1 MRQQRFDPGA
11 EYLLIVLER
20 CLAIA
25 VVEYVGI
32 DLHRLLL
39 LTDTSN
45 ISGYFSVSLFR
56 LARPISKSLPT
67 MRSMFMNTCMIFP
80 MNGVGPYMSQVR
92 LVVTLVASP
101 CGSIVNSAVLWPS
114 NGAKKSSLMT
124 IFVGTEVSRI
134 SMRPEPTFLLPSHA
148 HTPPIPPSA

>member
-32 DLHRLLL
+32 DLQRLLL
-39 LTDTSN
+39 LAEASN
-45 ISGYFSVSLFR
+45 ISGYFSASLFR

-80 MNGVGPYMSQVR
+80 MNGVGQYMSNVR
-92 LVVTLVASP
+92 WVATLWAP
-101 CGSIVNSAVLWPS
+101 
-114 NGAKKSSLMT
+114 
-124 IFVGTEVSRI
+124 R
-134 SMRPEPTFLLPSHA
+134 
-148 HTPPIPPSA
+148 